1 MKHILFIAADLCP
14 RGSEHQMVTVACLLK
29 HEGYDVSFVC
39 YHTNNF
45 FEHILIENDIP
56 VIWLKLHNYAKR
68 LFSVRRFVRKNSFD
82 VVISFLQADN
92 FLNDFAAFGGHKWKV
107 ITGERSSKES
117 ILTSSRGKIFG
128 WFQKETDYIVCNSD
142 NARKMWLK
150 HYPIYAEKLKVIY
163 NNVKLPIIS
172 SEYQFRRNG
181 KTHIIIAGAYS
192 NVKDPQGM
200 IRAISM
206 LDDSQ
211 QKALSVE
218 WYGKIDANE
227 EAVAVYSEC
236 EKLIQQNNL
245 ESVVSLN
252 DATQDIANRMNEADV
267 VALFSKW
274 EGLPNSICEAMTI
287 GKPVLMT
294 RISDYARLIDETNG
308 YLCDIQ
314 NPTSIKE
321 ALEKIINTSEIELI
335 AKGAASK
342 KKAEALF
349 SDQKIVS
356 EWIKL
361 IE

>member
-1 MKHILFIAADLCP
+1 MKRILFLVADLCS
-14 RGSEHQMVTVACLLK
+14 RGAEHQMVTVACLLK
-29 HEGYDVSFVC
+29 RKGYDVSFVC

-56 VIWLKLHNYAKR
+56 VTWLKLPNYVKR
-68 LFSVRRFVRKNSFD
+68 MFSIKRFIRKGNFD
-82 VVISFLQADN
+82 VVISFLQTDN
-92 FLNDFAAFGGHKWKV
+92 FLNDFAAYGGHKWKV

-117 ILTSSRGKIFG
+117 MLTSRKGRFFG
-128 WFQKETDYIVCNSD
+128 RFQKETDYIVCNSD

-150 HYPIYAEKLKVIY
+150 HYPKYAEKLRVVY
-163 NNVKLPIIS
+163 NNVKLPVIS
-172 SEYQFRRNG
+172 SEYQSRRNG
-181 KTHIIIAGAYS
+181 KTHIVIAGAYS
-192 NVKDPQGM
+192 NVKDPQDM

-206 LDDSQ
+206 LDESQ
-211 QKALSVE
+211 QKALLVE
-218 WYGKIDANE
+218 WYGKTGAND
-227 EAVAVYSEC
+227 EAVAVYNEC
-236 EKLIQQNNL
+236 EKLIKQNHL
-245 ESVVSLN
+245 ESVVFLK
-252 DATQDIANRMNEADV
+252 DATQDIANKMNEADV

-294 RISDYARLIDETNG
+294 RISDYAQLIDETNG
-308 YLCDIQ
+308 YLCDVQ

-321 ALEKIINTSEIELI
+321 AIEKIINTSETELV

-342 KKAEALF
+342 KKAETLF